1 MSTVQY
7 NERIFKNVKTVQYT
21 GQNLKVKLGKNVTNS
36 EFYYNLIV
44 HILYFFFV
52 VIEKYRIICYNLVE
66 KDK

>member
-1 MSTVQY
+1 MS
-7 NERIFKNVKTVQYT
+7 TVQYT
-21 GQNLKVKLGKNVTNS
+21 GQNLKVKLGEMLQTPS
-36 EFYYNLIV
+36 FTITWIV